1 MCKTFIDTLWYNC
14 LTISVDIQILYGCSL
29 QFLSGV
35 PGLDKMVME
44 FKDWKRTNHCK
55 VISRQHTVIVN
66 KESKYDINNPPC
78 MYVVV
83 FDQQGFK
90 LSLCVIYSFNIFDQS
105 DSGHTGVK
113 C

>member
-29 QFLSGV
+29 QFPSGV
-35 PGLDKMVME
+35 PGLDKMVIE

-66 KESKYDINNPPC
+66 KESKSVMNNPPFSIIGYEMGDFTC

-83 FDQQGFK
+83 FDQQVYFIVRH
-90 LSLCVIYSFNIFDQS
+90 LLIQYL
-105 DSGHTGVK
+105 
-113 C
+113 